1 MESILTLSVVK
12 DGFSFL
18 KRDGKQHFLIRVAL
32 ERPLGR
38 VEGVTLPG
46 VEEGGI
52 EVRSCP
58 FLAEGK
64 RGYVTL

>member
-18 KRDGKQHFLIRVAL
+18 KRDGKQHFLICVAL
-32 ERPLGR
+32 ERTLGR
-38 VEGVTLPG
+38 VGGVTLPG
-46 VEEGGI
+46 VEEGM

-64 RGYVTL
+64 RSYVTL